1 MVFESCNSAA
11 QFAIPQSQNS
21 FVIQNA
27 TPFIEFGLNML
38 ATGHVGPTIRIF
50 VVTQP
55 LSFAVFNR
63 VQLLLIWPEP
73 HETREHI
80 MAIKPSTYKTLNVQ
94 RIYNTN

>member
-1 MVFESCNSAA
+1 MKMDFESYNSAA

-21 FVIQNA
+21 FLIPNA

-50 VVTQP
+50 DVTQP

-63 VQLLLIWPEP
+63 VLGRETD
-73 HETREHI
+73 TREGLF
-80 MAIKPSTYKTLNVQ
+80 TD
-94 RIYNTN
+94 NTFVGVG